1 MHNIFVYHQ
10 PKYYSKQQTHRA
22 HSAKFEKAKIMTL
35 QLDVTTHVTNEQHG
49 TGFLHVVIL
58 MIL

>member
-1 MHNIFVYHQ
+1 M
-10 PKYYSKQQTHRA
+10 SKQQTNKA
-22 HSAKFEKAKIMTL
+22 HSAKFEKAKIITL
-35 QLDVTTHVTNEQHG
+35 QLDVTTHVTNEQYG